1 MQRRRHVCVVVSAAS
16 MMIGAAAADGAAL
29 RVCAD
34 PNNLPFSDQ
43 AGQGFENKIVALIA
57 SDLGSTVDYT
67 WWAQRRGYVR
77 HTLKADT
84 CDIWPGI
91 ASGAEMMTSTRPYY
105 RSSYV
110 FVTRAD
116 RRLHIAS
123 FDDPQLR
130 KLVIGVQMVG
140 EDAMNTPPAHAL
152 ASRGIVQNVRGYML
166 YGDYRQPH
174 PPSTI
179 IDAVEDGDLDVA
191 VVWGP
196 MAGYFA
202 ALSSKP
208 LTIEP
213 VQPLSDGTELPMV
226 FYVSMGVRRGD
237 NALQRIDDSLRETTP
252 NLTRASPLNLCSTRT
267 ACWRRRPDCP
277 QSGVRPSL
285 ITVKKAPGEIEVVS
299 ERRNHCTKRAGIAA
313 LLLAGSATAA
323 LAADAAAGQQIFKAQ
338 CGICHSVAAGVNAS
352 PDIVRRGWP
361 FGGRRSWLPVHRRP
375 QEARRHMGRRQSR

>member
-1 MQRRRHVCVVVSAAS
+1 MKWRRNFCVVISAAS
-16 MMIGAAAADGAAL
+16 MTVGAAAADADAL

-43 AGQGFENKIVALIA
+43 AGHGFENKIVALIA
-57 SDLGSTVDYT
+57 QDLGSTVDYT

-77 HTLKADT
+77 HTLKADV
-84 CDIWPGI
+84 CDIWPGV

-116 RRLHIAS
+116 RGLHIAS

-130 KLVIGVQMVG
+130 NLIIGVQMVG
-140 EDAMNTPPAHAL
+140 SDAMNTPPAHAL
-152 ASRGIVQNVRGYML
+152 ARRGIVQNVRGYML

-174 PPSTI
+174 PPSAI
-179 IDAVEDGDLDVA
+179 IDAVEDGDVDVA

-202 ALSSKP
+202 AQGFTP

-213 VQPLSDGTELPMV
+213 VQPSRDGTELPMA

-237 NALQRIDDSLRETTP
+237 NALLQRLDDSLEKNHAAISAILADYHVP
-252 NLTRASPLNLCSTRT
+252 IL
-267 ACWRRRPDCP
+267 PDAF
-277 QSGVRPSL
+277 
-285 ITVKKAPGEIEVVS
+285 AP
-299 ERRNHCTKRAGIAA
+299 
-313 LLLAGSATAA
+313 
-323 LAADAAAGQQIFKAQ
+323 
-338 CGICHSVAAGVNAS
+338 
-352 PDIVRRGWP
+352 P
-361 FGGRRSWLPVHRRP
+361 
-375 QEARRHMGRRQSR
+375 

>member
-1 MQRRRHVCVVVSAAS
+1 MI
-16 MMIGAAAADGAAL
+16 IGATADAAAL

-34 PNNLPFSDQ
+34 PNNLPFSDR
-43 AGQGFENKIVALIA
+43 AGQGFENKIVGLIA

-77 HTLKADT
+77 HTLKAGI

-91 ASGAEMMTSTRPYY
+91 ASGAEMMTSTQPYY

-116 RRLHIAS
+116 RGLRIAS

-152 ASRGIVQNVRGYML
+152 ASRGIIQNVRGYML

-174 PPSTI
+174 PPSAI

-213 VQPLSDGTELPMV
+213 VQPSRDVAGLPMA

-237 NALQRIDDSLRETTP
+237 NALLQRIDDSLE
-252 NLTRASPLNLCSTRT
+252 
-267 ACWRRRPDCP
+267 
-277 QSGVRPSL
+277 
-285 ITVKKAPGEIEVVS
+285 
-299 ERRNHCTKRAGIAA
+299 RNHAA
-313 LLLAGSATAA
+313 ISAILADYHVPI
-323 LAADAAAGQQIFKAQ
+323 LPDAFA
-338 CGICHSVAAGVNAS
+338 
-352 PDIVRRGWP
+352 PR
-361 FGGRRSWLPVHRRP
+361 
-375 QEARRHMGRRQSR
+375 